1 MEEKSNETN
10 KFTFFKSFYDAICDL
25 KPKEQLELYTA
36 ICEYAFYGNED
47 VKMSKMP
54 KTLFK
59 TIKPNISTKKKQ
71 AKGGHKGGRPK
82 KETLGYEDEETK
94 EEKNKN
100 LRFSEKETLGY
111 NLEEK
116 SKKPISSMEKEM
128 DMDKEMEKEM
138 DMDMDKEM
146 DILGFF
152 EDEFKRPL
160 SSIECQTISD
170 WQNEYSDDLLKLAL
184 SEAVKNNIRSLS
196 YIDAI
201 LRNWKGAGIKTAIEA
216 QEQINRHRKMKS
228 KDRKLPDWYGNED
241 ESYEQASDEEIAEFQ
256 KMLEEANHV

>member
-94 EEKNKN
+94 EEKTFTQDDIDRIVKQ
-100 LRFSEKETLGY
+100 EKARLERKYRRDEESKLSKAKQLEETLRTG
-111 NLEEK
+111 LGLSEQDDVL
-116 SKKPISSMEKEM
+116 SKVKDFYKEQGVSIPDNYSIS
-128 DMDKEMEKEM
+128 DK
-138 DMDMDKEM
+138 DAQ
-146 DILGFF
+146 ILGR
-152 EDEFKRPL
+152 EDKYVFNL
-160 SSIECQTISD
+160 QNIS
-170 WQNEYSDDLLKLAL
+170 
-184 SEAVKNNIRSLS
+184 
-196 YIDAI
+196 
-201 LRNWKGAGIKTAIEA
+201 
-216 QEQINRHRKMKS
+216 
-228 KDRKLPDWYGNED
+228 
-241 ESYEQASDEEIAEFQ
+241 
-256 KMLEEANHV
+256 